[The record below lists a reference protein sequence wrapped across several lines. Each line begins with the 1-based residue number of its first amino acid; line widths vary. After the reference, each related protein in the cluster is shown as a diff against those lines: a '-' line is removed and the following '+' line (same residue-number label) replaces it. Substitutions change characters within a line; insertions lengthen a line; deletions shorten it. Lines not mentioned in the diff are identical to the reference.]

1 MCVRSFPALVLKMIE
16 AGEASTASSSISN
29 PVTSNAVI
37 SNPVT
42 FAICPPEDEDLEED
56 FGSDIGSPRDESN
69 QGTVGET

>member
-1 MCVRSFPALVLKMIE
+1 MIE
-16 AGEASTASSSISN
+16 AGEASSASSKSN

-37 SNPVT
+37 TNPVT

-69 QGTVGET
+69 QGNTVGEI